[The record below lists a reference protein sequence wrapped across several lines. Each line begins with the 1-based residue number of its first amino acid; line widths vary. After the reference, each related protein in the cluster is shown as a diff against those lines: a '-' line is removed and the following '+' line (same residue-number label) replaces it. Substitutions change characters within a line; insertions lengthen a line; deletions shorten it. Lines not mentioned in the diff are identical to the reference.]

1 LRDSLKKKIGITN
14 GNQKILIRML

>member
-14 GNQKILIRML
+14 GNQKILIRLL